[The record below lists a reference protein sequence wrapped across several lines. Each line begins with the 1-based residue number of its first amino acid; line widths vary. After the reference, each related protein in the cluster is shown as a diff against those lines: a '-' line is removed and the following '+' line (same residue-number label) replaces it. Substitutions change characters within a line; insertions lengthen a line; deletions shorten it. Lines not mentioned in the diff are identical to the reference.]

1 MASHWPSWDCRHHW
15 HLFKTWGKDSY
26 WHSCPGGDGQPHLVL
41 WFGHSVSPKRPVHW
55 NLGHRCKQ
63 CSEVALRSIDCLS
76 GTLSSSK
83 TPSLH
88 RLLEGDDTGGGQGS
102 GNCRNRVMGDVPW
115 KDTIYPQ
122 PLPVTLCFLAN
133 MRWATL
139 LHHTLWPPHCSSSP
153 RTHRPTA
160 MAQCDDCLEH
170 LKLWTKINLPVLQVV
185 LPESDHF
192 DRKPN

>member
-1 MASHWPSWDCRHHW
+1 MSSWYILAERCHRSTTPYPPPPPHANERASFPLYTDILQMASHWPSWDCRHHW
-15 HLFKTWGKDSY
+15 HLFKTWGNDSY

-122 PLPVTLCFLAN
+122 PPQSLSA
-133 MRWATL
+133 
-139 LHHTLWPPHCSSSP
+139 S
-153 RTHRPTA
+153 
-160 MAQCDDCLEH
+160 
-170 LKLWTKINLPVLQVV
+170 
-185 LPESDHF
+185 
-192 DRKPN
+192 